1 MPACLLSI
9 AIFVQSWQKVTPME
23 SSFNFSTDMETNRI
37 QVLFD
42 KYRNNYRLSC
52 KPATENQLQGFRKNC
67 MDYGISTEIM
77 DELVAY
83 FKLNNSF
90 FGYFECDNILIFE
103 WCEQGCLWLGQ
114 RELWTF
120 RCLLEKHKYA
130 IGDASED
137 SFGEDYEFDTI
148 EEMLQAFLSG
158 DKI

>member
-1 MPACLLSI
+1 MKSNCKLYLG
-9 AIFVQSWQKVTPME
+9 
-23 SSFNFSTDMETNRI
+23 TDMQTNRI
-37 QVLFD
+37 QALFD
-42 KYRNNYRLSC
+42 KYKDGEYNYSC
-52 KPATENQLQGFRKNC
+52 QSATESQLQEFIKNC
-67 MDYGISTEIM
+67 MTYGVPAKIA

-83 FKLNNSF
+83 YKLNNNF
-90 FGYFECDNILIFE
+90 FEYFECDDLTIFE
-103 WCEQGCLWLGQ
+103 WYEEGCLWLGQ
-114 RELWTF
+114 RDLWTF